1 MPTRRTSP
9 RRTATRPSITHD
21 RAAEPR
27 FVDDGDD
34 GDDRDRLAAAA
45 PWLALLAI
53 VLAAGALAFTL
64 ATRGAGGG
72 DLTACRT
79 SAWAAVPKADRLPAG
94 WQIGSTDLNAN
105 GVTVSL
111 VGPAPEDQT
120 AQPPV
125 VYASV
130 TCYGE
135 AATTALEQNRL
146 GAEAAGATISERTA
160 SGDAYDVDNPSTGS
174 VTTLFRVGGLIGQIA
189 DAGTAAPSELAA
201 IATALATAMGD
212 GTAAGTGGITPTDG
226 ASGSDDPAAT
236 DDPLGSAEP
245 DPSAFAPELEAVLPT
260 DIGGTPLTIQSN
272 SATEIFGDDPSSRAL
287 GARIR
292 AIGGTLD
299 QLQVAQAYDDTGSI
313 VASIVGFRLPGA
325 DGAKLRAAIVETW
338 LSAGNDGVTTSTVEL
353 GGKSLTKIDYGDD
366 GTVEYVYGT
375 DDHVIVIDTSD
386 VAIATEIASKLK

>member
-9 RRTATRPSITHD
+9 RRTATRPSVPLD
-21 RAAEPR
+21 RAADPR
-27 FVDDGDD
+27 FVDDGD
-34 GDDRDRLAAAA
+34 GGNHRDRLADAA

-53 VLAAGALAFTL
+53 VLAAGAIAFTL
-64 ATRGAGGG
+64 VVRGGG
-72 DLTACRT
+72 DLTACR
-79 SAWAAVPKADRLPAG
+79 SAAWAAVPRADRLPPG

-111 VGPAPEDQT
+111 VGPTPEDQT
-120 AQPPV
+120 VQPPV

-189 DAGTAAPSELAA
+189 DAGTATPSELAT
-201 IATALATAMGD
+201 IATALASAMGD
-212 GTAAGTGGITPTDG
+212 GTAAGTGGIEPTDG
-226 ASGSDDPAAT
+226 ATGSDDPAASQ
-236 DDPLGSAEP
+236 DPLGSAEP
-245 DPSAFAPELEAVLPT
+245 APSAFAPELEAVMPT

-292 AIGGTLD
+292 AIGGTLEE
-299 QLQVAQAYDDTGSI
+299 LQVAQAYDDTGSI
-313 VASIVGFRLPGA
+313 LASIVGFRLPDA

-366 GTVEYVYGT
+366 GTVEYVYGK
-375 DDHVIVIDTSD
+375 DDYVIVIDTSD

>member
-21 RAAEPR
+21 RAIDPR
-27 FVDDGDD
+27 FVDDGDY
-34 GDDRDRLAAAA
+34 GDHRDRLAAAA

-53 VLAAGALAFTL
+53 ILAAGAVAFTL
-64 ATRGAGGG
+64 VVRGGG
-72 DLTACRT
+72 GSELTACR
-79 SAWAAVPKADRLPAG
+79 SAAWAAVPKADQLPVG

-120 AQPPV
+120 VQPPV

-212 GTAAGTGGITPTDG
+212 GNAAGTGGIAPTDG
-226 ASGSDDPAAT
+226 AAGSDDPAAS
-236 DDPLGSAEP
+236 DDPIGSADP
-245 DPSAFAPELEAVLPT
+245 APSAFAPELEAVLPT

-313 VASIVGFRLPGA
+313 LASIVGFRLPGV

-338 LSAGNDGVTTSTVEL
+338 LSAGNAGVTTSTVDL

-366 GTVEYVYGT
+366 GTVEYVYGK
-375 DDHVIVIDTSD
+375 DDYVIVIDTSD
-386 VAIATEIASKLK
+386 VAIATEVASKLK

>member
-9 RRTATRPSITHD
+9 RRTATRPSVPVD
-21 RAAEPR
+21 RAADLR
-27 FVDDGDD
+27 FVHDGDD

-53 VLAAGALAFTL
+53 VLAAGAIAFTL
-64 ATRGAGGG
+64 VGRGGG
-72 DLTACRT
+72 DLTACR
-79 SAWAAVPKADRLPAG
+79 SAAWAAVPKADQLPAG

-120 AQPPV
+120 VQPPV

-135 AATTALEQNRL
+135 AAKTALEQNRL

-189 DAGTAAPSELAA
+189 DAGTATPSELAA
-201 IATALATAMGD
+201 IATALASAMGD
-212 GTAAGTGGITPTDG
+212 GTAAGTGGIAPTDG
-226 ASGSDDPAAT
+226 PTGSDDPPAS

-245 DPSAFAPELEAVLPT
+245 APSAFAPELEAVMPT

-292 AIGGTLD
+292 AIGGTLEE
-299 QLQVAQAYDDTGSI
+299 LEVAQAYDDTGTI
-313 VASIVGFRLPGA
+313 LASIVGFRLPDA

-338 LSAGNDGVTTSTVEL
+338 LSAGNAGVTQSTVEL

-366 GTVEYVYGT
+366 GTVEYVYGK
-375 DDHVIVIDTSD
+375 DDYVIVIDTSD

>member
-9 RRTATRPSITHD
+9 RRSATRPSITHD
-21 RAAEPR
+21 RAIDPR
-27 FVDDGDD
+27 FDDDGDD

-53 VLAAGALAFTL
+53 VLAAGAIAFTL
-64 ATRGAGGG
+64 AVRGAGGG
-72 DLTACRT
+72 DLTACR
-79 SAWAAVPKADRLPAG
+79 SAAWASVPKADQLPTG

-105 GVTVSL
+105 GVTISI
-111 VGPAPEDQT
+111 VGPTPADQT
-120 AQPPV
+120 VQPPV

-135 AATTALEQNRL
+135 AARTALEQNRL

-189 DAGTAAPSELAA
+189 DAGTAAPSELAT
-201 IATALATAMGD
+201 IATALARAMGD
-212 GTAAGTGGITPTDG
+212 GTAAGTGGSVPTIG
-226 ASGSDDPAAT
+226 ASGSDDPAAS
-236 DDPLGSAEP
+236 DEPLGSAEP
-245 DPSAFAPELEAVLPT
+245 APSAFAPELEAVLPIA
-260 DIGGTPLTIQSN
+260 IGEVPLTIQSN

-292 AIGGTLD
+292 TLGGTLD
-299 QLQVAQAYDDTGSI
+299 RLQVAQAYDDTGGI
-313 VASIVGFRLPGA
+313 LASIVGFRLPGA
-325 DGAKLRAAIVETW
+325 DGPKLRAAIVETW
-338 LSAGNDGVTTSTVEL
+338 LSAGNAGVTTSTVEL
-353 GGKSLTKIDYGDD
+353 GGKSLTKIDYGDK
-366 GTVEYVYGT
+366 GTVEFVYGKE
-375 DDHVIVIDTSD
+375 DYVIVIDTSD